1 MRAQPDDRKYDNAD
15 SDVPGMQSCR
25 HQVKEKWTACACGS
39 EKSKPRPG
47 SSCSLYSA
55 VYSTPLRMRKEIPG
69 TAAHHNKSA
78 APALASA
85 GQRQFKVRFHGKCSA
100 SESALT
106 RLHCAISSRRSGS
119 RLSAPYHS
127 INFCF
132 AYRPERPHF
141 SHDSRTRSPGYSH
154 KLKRAVHI
162 AVSSTLPTNLLAD
175 SLRAPS
181 LASCSSNASAMPSV
195 TSRDHPSAML
205 KATTCTGLE

>member
-55 VYSTPLRMRKEIPG
+55 VYSTPLRMRKEIPS

-100 SESALT
+100 SESAL
-106 RLHCAISSRRSGS
+106 LPLADQ
-119 RLSAPYHS
+119 AA
-127 INFCF
+127 
-132 AYRPERPHF
+132 AYRPRSLQSISAFDIGPNVRI
-141 SHDSRTRSPGYSH
+141 SHTTAELGRPGYSH